1 MILAGD
7 IGGTKTR
14 LALFGLEGDRLV
26 LAGEETFPSVEFD
39 GLEAIVRR
47 FLSSRP
53 GEPGRGG
60 TSLAGG
66 PITGACFGVAG
77 PVREGRSRTTNL
89 PWVVD
94 AALLARALGLKR
106 AGLINDLEANGYG
119 IGDLAPQDLAV
130 LNPGQPDP
138 DGQMAIISAGT
149 GLGEAGLLREGKRL
163 RPLPSEGGHSDFA
176 PGTDLEI
183 DLLRYLR
190 EREGH
195 VSWERVLSGPG
206 LHNLYLFLRDTGRD
220 EEPEWLAR
228 EMRGRDPAEVISRTA
243 LERRSSLSERAL
255 DLFVRL
261 YAAEAGNLALK
272 MMATAGVYIGGGIA
286 PRIIDRLKTPEF
298 MRTFASKG
306 RMRELLEGVPVR
318 VILNDR
324 TALLGAARCA
334 ALGA

>member
-26 LAGEETFPSVEFD
+26 PAGEETYPSREFD
-39 GLEAIVRR
+39 GLEAIVGR
-47 FLSSRP
+47 FLSSRS
-53 GEPGRGG
+53 EAPGRGG
-60 TSLAGG
+60 APPERG

-77 PVREGRSRTTNL
+77 PVRDGRSRTTNL

-94 AALLARALGLKR
+94 AALLARALGLAR

-119 IGDLAPQDLAV
+119 IGDLAPHDLAV

-138 DGQMAIISAGT
+138 HGRMAIISAGT

-163 RPLPSEGGHSDFA
+163 RALPSEGGHSDFA
-176 PGTDLEI
+176 PGSDLEI

-190 EREGH
+190 ERHGH

-228 EMRGRDPAEVISRTA
+228 EMRGRDPAEVISRAA
-243 LERRSSLSERAL
+243 LERRSSLCQSAL
-255 DLFVRL
+255 DLFVHL
-261 YAAEAGNLALK
+261 YAAEGGNLALT

-298 MRTFASKG
+298 MRTFVSKG
-306 RMRELLEGVPVR
+306 RMRELLEAVPVR
-318 VILNDR
+318 VILNER
-324 TALLGAARCA
+324 TALLGAARFA
-334 ALGA
+334 TLEA

>member
-1 MILAGD
+1 M
-7 IGGTKTR
+7 
-14 LALFGLEGDRLV
+14 
-26 LAGEETFPSVEFD
+26 
-39 GLEAIVRR
+39 
-47 FLSSRP
+47 
-53 GEPGRGG
+53 
-60 TSLAGG
+60 
-66 PITGACFGVAG
+66 
-77 PVREGRSRTTNL
+77 
-89 PWVVD
+89 
-94 AALLARALGLKR
+94 
-106 AGLINDLEANGYG
+106 
-119 IGDLAPQDLAV
+119 
-130 LNPGQPDP
+130 
-138 DGQMAIISAGT
+138 
-149 GLGEAGLLREGKRL
+149 
-163 RPLPSEGGHSDFA
+163 
-176 PGTDLEI
+176 
-183 DLLRYLR
+183 
-190 EREGH
+190 
-195 VSWERVLSGPG
+195 LSGPG